1 MLASF
6 LNLKSKQVLFYVLEV
21 PTKLANTMI
30 WDDIAAVPKHWVCV
44 ELWVAMANVGA
55 LMAKLVNVSDEH

>member
-21 PTKLANTMI
+21 PAKLANTMI
-30 WDDIAAVPKHWVCV
+30 WDDIAAVPKHWVRV

-55 LMAKLVNVSDEH
+55 LVAKLVNVSDEH